1 MPPRLVRISVR
12 ELIGF
17 VLRAGDLVVGG
28 FVNTHRLYQGLRAHQ
43 QLQRSRPPSYRAE
56 LPISCLV
63 ESEPVSLEISGR
75 IDGLLVEDDG
85 LVVEEIKTVDRP
97 LDRDPPEDPRHW
109 GQLLVYAYMLA
120 VQRGLDRI
128 EAQLTYVCLDPWQV
142 REIRRPY
149 TLEEL
154 TAFFEDLVG
163 QYLRWARAY
172 HDWCE
177 VRDRSI
183 QGLAFPFPRP
193 RPGQPELAAAV
204 DRAIRDEVRLFV
216 QAPTGIGKTVSV
228 LLPAI
233 QALGEGRV
241 DKVFYLTART
251 PGRTVAEKAVADL
264 HRSGLRLK
272 SLTLTARERICF
284 HPAGPEACDPETC
297 EFARGYFDR
306 VGEALE
312 ELFARDDFPR
322 TTVEEIAR
330 RHRVCPFELSLD
342 LSLWSDLIICDYN
355 YVFDPRVYLKRFFL
369 DRPGRYL
376 LLVDEAHNLVDRA
389 REMFSAGL
397 STTEVNAARRS
408 LQELKQGKHPGLN
421 RQLERL
427 SRELRG
433 PESGIGEEGMPGPWV
448 SWEVPRSLLSVLEG
462 FLEQARDALISPL
475 PPGPRERLVQLYF
488 DAFTFLK
495 VAEVFDDHYVACAE
509 RTARQTRLRLLCLD
523 PSARL
528 AEALQ
533 RGIAAVFF
541 SATLTPLGFFRRLL
555 GGRQADPLLSLDS
568 PFPRQH
574 LRLLVADRIATTFRR
589 RSQTLDAVAAKIA
602 AVVAQRP
609 GNYLAYFPSYRYL
622 TAVLARFQAAAPGM
636 ATLVQVPGMT
646 ETQREAF
653 LAAFDERRE
662 TTLVGFALMG
672 GIFGEGIDLL
682 GERLVGAVV
691 VGVGLPQLCLE
702 RELIRNH
709 FDEHG
714 LPGFD
719 YAYTFP
725 GMNRVLQ
732 AAGRVIRS
740 DEDRGVVL
748 LVDERFTEER
758 YRALFPA
765 WWRPVVRVRTP
776 AQVASSLSSFWQGT
790 REVRYEPLET
800 EVEIEEEWQ
809 AGEPMSMEEE
819 L

>member
-28 FVNTHRLYQGLRAHQ
+28 FINTSRLYQGLRAHQ

-56 LPISCLV
+56 LPITHLV

-75 IDGLLVEDDG
+75 VDGLLLEDDG
-85 LVVEEIKTVDRP
+85 LVVEEIKTVDQP
-97 LDRDPPEDPRHW
+97 LDHDPPEDPLHW
-109 GQLLVYAYMLA
+109 AQLLVYAYMVA
-120 VQRGLDRI
+120 VQRGLTGI
-128 EAQLTYVCLDPWQV
+128 EVQLTYVCLDPWQV

-154 TAFFEDLVG
+154 TTFFENLVG

-177 VRDRSI
+177 VRDCSI
-183 QGLAFPFPRP
+183 QGLSFPFPKP
-193 RPGQPELAAAV
+193 RPGQPELTAAV
-204 DRAIRDEVRLFV
+204 DRAIRDQVRLFV

-228 LLPAI
+228 LLPAV

-251 PGRTVAEKAVADL
+251 PGRIVAEKAVADL

-272 SLTLTARERICF
+272 CLSLTARERICF
-284 HPAGPEACDPETC
+284 HPSGPEACDPETC

-306 VGEALE
+306 VGPALE
-312 ELFARDDFPR
+312 ELFTRDDFTR
-322 TTVEEIAR
+322 VAVEEIAR
-330 RHRVCPFELSLD
+330 RHRVCPFEFSLD

-369 DRPGRYL
+369 DHPGRYL

-397 STTEVNAARRS
+397 STAEVNAARRS
-408 LQELKQGKHPGLN
+408 LEELKKGKYLSLE
-421 RQLERL
+421 RQLQRL
-427 SRELRG
+427 GRELRG
-433 PESGIGEEGMPGPWV
+433 LGSNAGEEGAPGPWV
-448 SWEVPRSLLSVLEG
+448 SWEMPRSLRPILED
-462 FLEQARDALISPL
+462 FLEQARELLVSPL
-475 PPGPRERLVQLYF
+475 PPGPRERLSQLYF

-509 RTARQTRLRLLCLD
+509 RTARQTHLRLLCLD

-533 RGIAAVFF
+533 RGVAAVFF
-541 SATLTPLGFFRRLL
+541 SATLTPLEFFRRLL
-555 GGRQADPLLSLDS
+555 GGRPDDPLLSLDS
-568 PFPRQH
+568 PFPREH

-589 RSQTLDAVAAKIA
+589 RSQTLDAVAAAIGA
-602 AVVAQRP
+602 IVAQRP
-609 GNYLAYFPSYRYL
+609 GNYLVYFPSYRYL
-622 TAVLARFQAAAPGM
+622 TAVLTRFRTAAPDT
-636 ATLVQVPGMT
+636 AVLVQVPGMS
-646 ETQREAF
+646 EAQREAF

-691 VGVGLPQLCLE
+691 VGVGLPQICLE

-719 YAYTFP
+719 YAYTYP

-748 LVDERFTEER
+748 LVDERFGEER
-758 YRALFPA
+758 YRALLPA

-776 AQVASSLSSFWQGT
+776 AQVAASLSSFWQGV
-790 REVRYEPLET
+790 RETQYEPLET
-800 EVEIEEEWQ
+800 DDEWQ
-809 AGEPMSMEEE
+809 VDGLTSLEEGM
-819 L
+819 